1 MEVGWQQK
9 EYLAVTHGEEVDMT
23 LYQKKKKN
31 NRYFERSREVLE

>member
-9 EYLAVTHGEEVDMT
+9 EYLVAIHGEEVDMI

-31 NRYFERSREVLE
+31 NRYFECSREVLE